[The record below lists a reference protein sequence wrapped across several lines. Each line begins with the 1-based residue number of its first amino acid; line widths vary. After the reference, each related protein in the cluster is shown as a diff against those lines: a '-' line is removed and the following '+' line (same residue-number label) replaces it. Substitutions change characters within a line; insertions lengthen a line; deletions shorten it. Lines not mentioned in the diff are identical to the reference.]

1 MALNRLPEIYISEAN
16 MVENELGE
24 GGIMGLLLYD
34 GGGCKFL
41 DQVFLYLKPA
51 DLKASR
57 LV

>member
-1 MALNRLPEIYISEAN
+1 

-24 GGIMGLLLYD
+24 GGIVGLLLCD

-41 DQVFLYLKPA
+41 DQVFVYLQPA